1 MGPQAASFAHGS
13 AQALRAYAAVP
24 HACSC
29 EQPALTR
36 VSRVT
41 VAWVGSSGTA
51 LPHDQSVQED
61 QMSDRL
67 SELEPYAGPEIPP
80 ERAAV
85 PFYRLLVHAPRLIPH
100 WYEWVEGL
108 RWDVEAPRHY
118 REMMLL
124 RTVQLNGGEPAWSFH
139 APGAGEFG
147 ITDEQL
153 AEMKRWRISDAFD
166 EKERAVLRCCDE
178 VHEMAL
184 SKEAFGELQK
194 YFTDGECV
202 ELVVTTAFYQCV
214 PRVMQGL
221 GAVVDPAAAEYTEM
235 MR

>member
-1 MGPQAASFAHGS
+1 MTP
-13 AQALRAYAAVP
+13 
-24 HACSC
+24 
-29 EQPALTR
+29 
-36 VSRVT
+36 
-41 VAWVGSSGTA
+41 
-51 LPHDQSVQED
+51 
-61 QMSDRL
+61 RL
-67 SELEPYAGPEIPP
+67 SHLEPYSGPEIPP

-85 PFYRLLVHAPRLIPH
+85 PYYRLLVHAPRLIPH

-118 REMMLL
+118 REMALL
-124 RTVQLNGGEPAWSFH
+124 RTVQLVGGEPAWSYH

-147 ITDEQL
+147 ITPEQIREL
-153 AEMKRWRISDAFD
+153 KHWRESDLFD

-178 VHEMAL
+178 VHEVAL
-184 SKEAFGELQK
+184 SDEGFAELQR

-202 ELVVTTAFYQCV
+202 EIVVTTAFYQCV

-221 GAVVDPAAAEYTEM
+221 GVEVEPERSQHVDS